1 MNSNVVYVDT
11 CILQKDRRIRLPKSI
26 LTNLNILSGEV
37 KFEIFLNIQDH
48 TIVLV
53 PLSEKSNEKNQ

>member
-37 KFEIFLNIQDH
+37 KFEIFLNIQDQ

-53 PLSEKSNEKNQ
+53 PMSEKSNEKNQ

>member
-37 KFEIFLNIQDH
+37 KFEIFLTYKIKQ
-48 TIVLV
+48 
-53 PLSEKSNEKNQ
+53 

>member
-37 KFEIFLNIQDH
+37 KFEIFLNIQDQ

-53 PLSEKSNEKNQ
+53 PMSEKSNEKN

>member
-1 MNSNVVYVDT
+1 MNSNVVYVDI

-37 KFEIFLNIQDH
+37 KFEIFLNIQDQ

-53 PLSEKSNEKNQ
+53 PMSEKSNEKNQ

>member
-26 LTNLNILSGEV
+26 LTNLNVLSGEV
-37 KFEIFLNIQDH
+37 KFEIFLNIQDQ

-53 PLSEKSNEKNQ
+53 PMSEKSNEKNQ

>member
-26 LTNLNILSGEV
+26 LTNLNILRGEV
-37 KFEIFLNIQDH
+37 KFEIFLNIQDQ

-53 PLSEKSNEKNQ
+53 PMSEKSNEKNQ

>member
-26 LTNLNILSGEV
+26 LTNLNILSCEV
-37 KFEIFLNIQDH
+37 KFEIFLNIQDQ

-53 PLSEKSNEKNQ
+53 PMSEKSNEKNQ

>member
-26 LTNLNILSGEV
+26 LTNLNILSGEI
-37 KFEIFLNIQDH
+37 KFEIFLNIQDQ

-53 PLSEKSNEKNQ
+53 PMSVKSNEKNQ

>member
-37 KFEIFLNIQDH
+37 KFEIFLNMQDQ

-53 PLSEKSNEKNQ
+53 PMSEKSNEKNQ

>member
-37 KFEIFLNIQDH
+37 KFEIFLNIQDQ

-53 PLSEKSNEKNQ
+53 PLSDKSNEKNQ